1 MVNGFIDRVDEY
13 EDRIEIIDY
22 KTGKWEVALKSIKD
36 NMQLG
41 IYALAASLVYPDKE
55 IYAEL
60 YYLRSGKRKGH
71 TFTRDDLENVKVSIL
86 KMGHTMM
93 DDGNFLPTSNE
104 RVCSFCDHAK
114 SGACATGVMRN
125 KKTQGR

>member
-1 MVNGFIDRVDEY
+1 LVNGFIDRVDEY

-71 TFTRDDLENVKVSIL
+71 TFTRDDLENIKVSIL

>member
-71 TFTRDDLENVKVSIL
+71 TFTRDDLENIKVSIL